1 MKVNLKMENLMEK
14 VFMIFKQENMKVNSK
29 MDFLMVMVK
38 YNGTKVII
46 TLDNL
51 KMVNIMDKENI
62 FGQMVE
68 SIKDN
73 IKMDYEKVVVF

>member
-1 MKVNLKMENLMEK
+1 
-14 VFMIFKQENMKVNSK
+14 MKVNSK

-62 FGQMVE
+62 FG
-68 SIKDN
+68 
-73 IKMDYEKVVVF
+73 